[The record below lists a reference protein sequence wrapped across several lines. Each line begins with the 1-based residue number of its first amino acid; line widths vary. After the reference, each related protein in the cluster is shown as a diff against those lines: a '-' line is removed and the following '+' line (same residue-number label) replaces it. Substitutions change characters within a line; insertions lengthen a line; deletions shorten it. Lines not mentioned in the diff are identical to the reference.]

1 MANRS
6 RAGSRRWGA
15 RAVAR
20 IALMVVF
27 GVLLSYVEVQLWT
40 ARSDD
45 LAVLAA
51 ERQGVAYLKP
61 VLHLVDELTVAQ
73 SAAVRGGQVDTAA
86 VQAAIEAVD
95 AVDGRLG
102 ASLGT
107 RQRWSDLREQISTAI
122 TQRLSGE
129 PGYRT
134 YTGVVA
140 VAVDLCRKAGDTS
153 QLILDP
159 ELDSYYLM
167 DTALLRVPD
176 ILVAAGRAAD
186 LAVLAGQ
193 APSEAARTR
202 VSVARYQVAVASDA
216 VGVGLRKALESTD
229 SATLGPGVTGKLD
242 AFRSAVD
249 AFVPPATLLQ
259 TLDTVD
265 AATIGRSAD
274 AVRQAV
280 GPLADSVLAELDVV
294 LRARESAIGG
304 RRTAGVVTGAAGLL
318 IALVLLWL
326 LLPGVPRPQPAR
338 RDQAD
343 AETTFVDPRDL
354 LPIDELLYAGRPVS
368 IPRQGRSGDES

>member
-1 MANRS
+1 V
-6 RAGSRRWGA
+6 
-15 RAVAR
+15 VA
-20 IALMVVF
+20 L

-51 ERQGVAYLKP
+51 ERQGVAYLRP

-86 VQAAIEAVD
+86 VQAAVAAVD
-95 AVDGRLG
+95 AVDMRLG
-102 ASLGT
+102 AGLGT
-107 RQRWSDLREQISTAI
+107 HQRWSDLRNQVSAATA
-122 TQRLSGE
+122 QRVSGE
-129 PGYRT
+129 AAYRL

-140 VAVDLCRKAGDTS
+140 VAIDLCRKAGDTS

-176 ILVAAGRAAD
+176 VLVAAGRAAD
-186 LAVLAGQ
+186 LAVLAAL

-216 VGVGLRKALESTD
+216 VGVGLRKALESTA
-229 SATLGPGVTGKLD
+229 SATLGPGVTGRLD
-242 AFRSAVD
+242 VFRSAVD

-265 AATIGRSAD
+265 AATIGRSAE

-280 GPLADSVLAELDVV
+280 GPLADSVLTELDVV
-294 LRARESAIGG
+294 LHARESALVG
-304 RRTAGVVTGAAGLL
+304 RRIVGVVTGGAGLL

-326 LLPGVPRPQPAR
+326 LVPGVPRPRPAHL
-338 RDQAD
+338 DQAG
-343 AETTFVDPRDL
+343 AEPTFVDPRAV
-354 LPIDELLYAGRPVS
+354 LPADELLYTGRAVS